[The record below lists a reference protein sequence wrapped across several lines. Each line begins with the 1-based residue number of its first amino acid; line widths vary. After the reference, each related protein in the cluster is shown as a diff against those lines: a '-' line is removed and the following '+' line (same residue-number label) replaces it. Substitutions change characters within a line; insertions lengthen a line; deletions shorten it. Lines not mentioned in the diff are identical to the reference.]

1 MSTEAIILEI
11 DSEAA
16 QAFKSVSAEEREKLQ
31 VLLGIWLKEYA
42 KANAASLKETM
53 DEMSRKAHSRG
64 LTPEILESI
73 FEED

>member
-1 MSTEAIILEI
+1 MSTEAITLEV

-31 VLLGIWLKEYA
+31 ILLGVWLRDYA
-42 KANAASLKETM
+42 RADAASLKETM
-53 DEMSRKAHSRG
+53 DEISRSAQSRG

-73 FEED
+73 LEEE

>member
-1 MSTEAIILEI
+1 MSTEAITLEI

-16 QAFKSVSAEEREKLQ
+16 QAFKSVSAEERGKLQ

-42 KANAASLKETM
+42 KADAASLKETM
-53 DEMSRKAHSRG
+53 DTISRNAHSRG

-73 FEED
+73 LEEE